1 MARFDVPMSDDRAVS
16 MPHGPVLSSTLDLIK
31 GRLRSEVWSAWISPL
46 VDHEVRLVHDVE
58 NWDDLDELSRSDR
71 SILESV
77 WQEFGHMTKYQLRD
91 YTHHHIGEWHDP
103 TALPGTLIQRIL
115 SWRLVKARS
124 WRRSRRAIL
133 LSAVGTVGSCLSSFD
148 ARERISEGNSANP
161 HRGANHLHFVMNDPV
176 YCPVLGYD
184 AVLLVNISTVYPDKY
199 FDQSCILKKGCHPFV
214 LRDSWVVYREAG
226 PFNLARLE
234 QGVAQKSIKTHQPIN
249 AGDFTRIRAGF
260 DISPDVKIKV
270 ERFMRQHK
278 I

>member
-161 HRGANHLHFVMNDPV
+161 HRGCESPA
-176 YCPVLGYD
+176 
-184 AVLLVNISTVYPDKY
+184 
-199 FDQSCILKKGCHPFV
+199 
-214 LRDSWVVYREAG
+214 LRDE
-226 PFNLARLE
+226 
-234 QGVAQKSIKTHQPIN
+234 
-249 AGDFTRIRAGF
+249 
-260 DISPDVKIKV
+260 
-270 ERFMRQHK
+270 
-278 I
+278 